1 LVAARGRIAAGRR
14 RQARLTRHA
23 PEGYAG
29 DVSVLQRLRQRA
41 PGDEVDRPRSR
52 RFAHNPHDRFWW
64 HRLPGADYVPPLY
77 GVLSDDEWR
86 IVEGWYADT
95 LKADSIGEINV
106 PAMSMIQGLIMGSAI
121 RRIVQLG
128 HYYGYSALLVGFML
142 RAMGAG
148 GTLFSIDI
156 DPKATDF
163 TQKWVDRAGLGAQV
177 GLHLGDSAAQSS
189 LDAAVQ
195 ALGAMPELIL
205 LDSSHQYEHT
215 LRELDLW
222 VPRMAP
228 GSIMLLHD
236 TSVFAQT
243 FDTAGA
249 GGVQRALDE
258 WLPDHPEAAFLSLN
272 RQVTPQDHAA
282 DLVYKDGC
290 GLGILQRLR

>member
-1 LVAARGRIAAGRR
+1 VLSRLKERGRASDDAA
-14 RQARLTRHA
+14 
-23 PEGYAG
+23 
-29 DVSVLQRLRQRA
+29 
-41 PGDEVDRPRSR
+41 PRSR
-52 RFAHNPHDRFWW
+52 VFRNHPHDRFWW

-77 GVLSDDEWR
+77 GVLSDEEWR
-86 IVEGWYADT
+86 IVEGWYEDT
-95 LKADSIGEINV
+95 ARAESIGEINV
-106 PAMSMIQGLIMGSAI
+106 PAMSMIQGLVMGSAI
-121 RRIVQLG
+121 TRVVQLG

-148 GTLFSIDI
+148 GRLFSIDI
-156 DPKATDF
+156 DPKATEF
-163 TQKWVDRAGLGAQV
+163 TQKWVDRAGLREQV
-177 GLHLGDSAAQSS
+177 VLHLGDSASESS
-189 LDAAVQ
+189 LEAAVQ
-195 ALGAMPELIL
+195 ALGEEPELIL

-222 VPRMAP
+222 VPRMHQ

-243 FDTAGA
+243 FDTAAA

-258 WLPDHPEAAFLSLN
+258 WLPAHPEAAFMSLN

-290 GLGILQRLR
+290 GLGILQRLG